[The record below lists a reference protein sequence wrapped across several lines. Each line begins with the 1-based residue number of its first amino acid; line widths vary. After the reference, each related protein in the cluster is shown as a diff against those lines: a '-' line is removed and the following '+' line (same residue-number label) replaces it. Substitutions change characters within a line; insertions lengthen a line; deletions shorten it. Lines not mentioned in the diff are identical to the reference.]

1 MAEGWLLLDAGNTRI
16 KWAEL
21 GDKGLERSGSLP
33 TKSIRNQLS
42 ALDAAWESL
51 NQPRGVALS
60 NVAGPEVREALSAYV
75 QNRWGM
81 PVQIA
86 VSRSEGSGVR
96 SAYRVPESLGIDR
109 WLALIAT
116 RARYEL
122 PAVIVDAGS
131 AVTIDL
137 LNGEGRH
144 EGGYILPGRMAMVSA
159 LVRGTAQLA
168 LPSTERGAGLQPA
181 RDTDTALSSG
191 AVLALVGGIDHVFR
205 EHALVNESRSP
216 VLVLTGG
223 DADLL
228 ASLLASPAKK
238 HPDLVLEGLWRYL
251 WDEGFL
257 EPHCSPFLSK
267 R

>member
-1 MAEGWLLLDAGNTRI
+1 MAEAWLLLDVGNTRV

-21 GDKGLERSGSLP
+21 GDNGLEPTGSLP
-33 TKSIRNQLS
+33 TASILNQIS
-42 ALDAAWESL
+42 ALDAAWKHL
-51 NQPRGVALS
+51 KHPRGVALS

-75 QNRWGM
+75 QKRWGM

-86 VSRSEGSGVR
+86 VSRSVGSGVR

-109 WLALIAT
+109 WLGLIAT

-137 LNGEGRH
+137 LNAEGSH
-144 EGGYILPGRMAMVSA
+144 EGGYILPGRRAMVSG
-159 LVRGTAQLA
+159 LVRRTAQIA
-168 LPSTERGAGLQPA
+168 LPATEKEAGLHPA
-181 RDTDTALSSG
+181 RDTDAALLSG
-191 AVLALVGGIDHVFR
+191 SILALVGAIERAFR
-205 EHALVNESRSP
+205 EHALVSESQSP
-216 VLVLTGG
+216 VLILTGG
-223 DADLL
+223 DADVL
-228 ASLLASPAKK
+228 ASSLASPAQK
-238 HPDLVLEGLWRYL
+238 HPDLVLEGLWINL

>member
-21 GDKGLERSGSLP
+21 GDKGLEPASSLP
-33 TKSIRNQLS
+33 TSSILNQIS
-42 ALDAAWESL
+42 VLDAAWEHL
-51 NQPRGVALS
+51 KQPRGVAVS
-60 NVAGPEVREALSAYV
+60 NVAGPEIREALAVYV
-75 QNRWGM
+75 QNRWGI
-81 PVQIA
+81 PVQVA
-86 VSRSEGSGVR
+86 VSRSVGSGVR
-96 SAYRVPESLGIDR
+96 SSYRVPESLGIDR

-122 PAVIVDAGS
+122 PAVVVDAGS

-137 LNGEGRH
+137 LNGEGSH
-144 EGGYILPGRMAMVSA
+144 EGGYILPGRKAMLSA

-168 LPSTERGAGLQPA
+168 LPMTERGAELHPA
-181 RDTDTALSSG
+181 RDTDTALLSG
-191 AVLALVGGIDHVFR
+191 GMLALVGAIEHAFR
-205 EHALVNESRSP
+205 EHARVKESQSP

-228 ASLLASPAKK
+228 ASSLATPAQK
-238 HPDLVLEGLWRYL
+238 HPDLVLEGLWINL

-267 R
+267 G